1 MLKKFDAN
9 EAWQALLS
17 NDQNRPTLLTAV
29 PTVFVK
35 LIEEYEKT
43 FAKDA
48 DKVKFV
54 LETCQ
59 EKMRIFLS
67 GSASLPV
74 PILEKFE
81 GLSGHRILERYGMTE
96 TGLILCNPL
105 EGQRKPGFVG
115 TPLETVEMMLAD
127 LSAESDG
134 RKVILATGDAR
145 KIEIKET
152 DGVDGEKI
160 IGDLLVKGPSV
171 FKEYWG
177 NSKATRKEFTDDG
190 WFKTGDTVEYVDGS
204 FKILGR
210 KSVDI
215 IKSGG
220 YKLSALEIEAQLLS
234 LNEVKEV
241 AIVGIQDPTWGQK
254 VIFASTFLTFHLYL

>member
-1 MLKKFDAN
+1 MLQKFDAD

-17 NDQNRPTLLTAV
+17 NHQSRPTLLTAV

-43 FAKDA
+43 FAKDS
-48 DKVKFV
+48 DKVSFV
-54 LETCQ
+54 FKTCQ

-115 TPLETVEMMLAD
+115 TPLETVEMMIAD
-127 LSAESDG
+127 LSGELHE
-134 RKVILATGDAR
+134 KKQTV
-145 KIEIKET
+145 
-152 DGVDGEKI
+152 GVEGQKI

-171 FKEYWG
+171 FKKYWG
-177 NSKATRKEFTDDG
+177 NPEATRKEFTDDG
-190 WFKTGDTVEYVDGS
+190 WFITGDMVECIDGS

-234 LNEVKEV
+234 LDEVKEV
-241 AIVGIQDPTWGQK
+241 AVLGIQDPTWGQK
-254 VIFASTFLTFHLYL
+254 VI

>member
-1 MLKKFDAN
+1 MLQKFDAN

-17 NDQNRPTLLTAV
+17 NHQSRPTLLTAV

-43 FAKDA
+43 FAKDS
-48 DKVKFV
+48 DKVSFV
-54 LETCQ
+54 FKTCQ

-105 EGQRKPGFVG
+105 EGLRKPGFVG
-115 TPLETVEMMLAD
+115 TPLETVEMMIAD
-127 LSAESDG
+127 LSGELHE
-134 RKVILATGDAR
+134 KKQIFATNDAR
-145 KIEIKET
+145 KIQIRET
-152 DGVDGEKI
+152 VGVEGQKI
-160 IGDLLVKGPSV
+160 IGNLLVKGPSV
-171 FKEYWG
+171 FKKYWG
-177 NSKATRKEFTDDG
+177 NPEATRKEFTYDG
-190 WFKTGDTVEYVDGS
+190 WFITGDMVECIDGS

-234 LNEVKEV
+234 LDEVKEV
-241 AIVGIQDPTWGQK
+241 AVLGIQDPTWGQK
-254 VIFASTFLTFHLYL
+254 VI